1 MAHEVPVRTFLGA
14 LLVALAFALA
24 FAACERIVVLT
35 PFPGDSDGGNDS
47 NIPDA
52 YDGMDGGTHQD
63 VGLPFPDAAAGLD

>member
-1 MAHEVPVRTFLGA
+1 MRTFVGA

-35 PFPGDSDGGNDS
+35 PFPGEDGGNDS
-47 NIPDA
+47 HVPDA
-52 YDGMDGGTHQD
+52 HEDMDGGTHFD

>member
-1 MAHEVPVRTFLGA
+1 MKTLAGA
-14 LLVALAFALA
+14 VLVALAFALA

-35 PFPGDSDGGNDS
+35 PFPGVSDGGDDS

-52 YDGMDGGTHQD
+52 YDGMDGGTHHD